1 MIQVVCAVIEDDA
14 GRILACRRPQGKS
27 LGGLWEF
34 PGGKIEAGE
43 APAAALQ
50 RELLE
55 ELLIEVDV
63 GPPLHPVIW
72 HYDFGTIQLLPFRC
86 RILRGHAS
94 PVEHEEIRWC
104 SQPDMHAL
112 QWAPA
117 DLPILDELRSLKSAR
132 PPRAFP

>member
-1 MIQVVCAVIEDDA
+1 MLQVVCAVIEDDA

-34 PGGKIEAGE
+34 PGGKIEEGE
-43 APAAALQ
+43 SPAAALQ
-50 RELLE
+50 RELRE
-55 ELLIEVDV
+55 ELSIEVDV
-63 GPPLHPVIW
+63 GPPLQPVIW

-86 RILRGHAS
+86 RILSGQPS

-104 SQPDMHAL
+104 SQPDMDAL

-117 DLPILDELRSLKSAR
+117 DLPILDELRSFKSAGL
-132 PPRAFP
+132 PQASP